1 MIFYT
6 VECEEN
12 GFFYESKSLIKIC
25 DMFNLN
31 YVPVYHSVR
40 NTLYNQRGFYMPS
53 NNPNLKIK
61 RHDR

>member
-25 DMFNLN
+25 EMFNLK
-31 YVPVYHSVR
+31 YVSVFNSMR
-40 NTLYNQRGFYMPS
+40 NSLYNQRGAYIPLNK
-53 NNPNLKIK
+53 NNITIK
-61 RHDR
+61 RNDR